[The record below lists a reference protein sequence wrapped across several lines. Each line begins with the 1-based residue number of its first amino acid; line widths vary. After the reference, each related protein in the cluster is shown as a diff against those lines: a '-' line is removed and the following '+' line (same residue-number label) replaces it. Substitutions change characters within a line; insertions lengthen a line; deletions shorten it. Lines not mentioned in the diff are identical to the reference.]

1 MQHTDSAKKA
11 SATQDDELLR
21 LARKRFQTAVDG
33 ENDARKARLED
44 KIFAAGNHWPDDI
57 KKQRAD
63 DKRPCLVID
72 RLKPQIKQVTN
83 QQRQMRPSA
92 QVVPG
97 KGGSKATAEVFQGLI
112 RHVETSSDADDA
124 YDQAGKDQVETGL
137 GWYRFRTEYC
147 DDESGDQKIVI
158 ERIRNPFS
166 IYPDPKA
173 VRRDRSDGKFL
184 FSTSDFLED
193 ELKARYPQAT
203 LASCEEFNGLGDDA
217 PNWLIVDRIRVA
229 EYWTVE
235 TTKSVKT
242 LENGKTRKVETRKV
256 KCYIITGLEVLDSFE
271 WAGKYIPFVPVLGE
285 EIDIN
290 GKVDL
295 RGMVRGAKDPQ
306 RMFNYWK
313 SATTE
318 AMALA
323 PKAPFLVA
331 EGQIDK
337 YITMWKQANIK
348 NLPYLI
354 YTPKTLG
361 DQLAPPPQRQVAEPP
376 IQAMLAET
384 QGSEND
390 IRAATGFFDTN
401 QRETREMSGVAIQ
414 TRMQQGEHGNS
425 DYIDNLTRAV
435 RFGCRI
441 LIDVIPKI
449 YDVARTVRIL
459 GLDNK
464 PKTVIVHSGQD
475 TAPAPGAVDPNTGQ
489 PALPEG
495 VAGIYDL
502 SVGEYDVEVSA
513 GRDQGTARQEFVG
526 VMQELF
532 KANPSLFQIVGDLF
546 FENMDVPNA
555 QQVAERLKKT
565 LPPGLNDDPG
575 MAAQAQVG
583 QLQQQMQL
591 MQQALQQAQQEIAT
605 KKAELDSKERIAAAE
620 IESKEK
626 IELLKADV
634 AKHKAAIDAG
644 LEQVRIQAE
653 SARHAASE
661 GREAV
666 AQQLEHAHQARAAEQ
681 AAVRAVESQHSEHEH
696 ASMMQAS
703 KPEKAA

>member
-1 MQHTDSAKKA
+1 MQQTDSAKQA
-11 SATQDDELLR
+11 SATQHDDVLR
-21 LARKRFQTAVDG
+21 LARKRFQAAVDG
-33 ENDARKARLED
+33 ENESRKLRLAD
-44 KIFAAGNHWPDDI
+44 KLFAAGEHWPDNI
-57 KKQRAD
+57 KKQRED

-83 QQRQMRPSA
+83 QQRQMRPA
-92 QVVPG
+92 VQVVPG

-147 DDESGDQKIVI
+147 DDESGDQRIVI
-158 ERIRNPFS
+158 DRIRNPFS
-166 IYPDPKA
+166 IYPDPAA

-184 FSTSDFLED
+184 FATSDFLED
-193 ELKARYPQAT
+193 ELKARYPQAKLT
-203 LASCEEFNGLGDDA
+203 SGDEFMGLGDEA
-217 PNWLIVDRIRVA
+217 PNWLIGDRIRVA

-235 TTKSVKT
+235 TTKTDKI
-242 LENGKTRKVETRKV
+242 LDNGRKRKVETRKV

-271 WAGKYIPFVPVLGE
+271 WAGKYLPFVPVLGE
-285 EIDIN
+285 EVDIN

-331 EGQIDK
+331 EGQIEPYLK
-337 YITMWKQANIK
+337 MWQQANIK

-354 YTPKTLG
+354 YKPRSLG
-361 DQLAPPPQRQVAEPP
+361 DRLAPPPQRQVAEPP

-401 QRETREMSGVAIQ
+401 QRETREMSGIAIR

-425 DYIDNLTRAV
+425 DYIDNLARAV
-435 RFGCRI
+435 RFGGRI

-449 YDVARTVRIL
+449 YDVARVVRIL

-464 PKTVIVHSGQD
+464 PKTVIIHSGQD
-475 TAPAPGAVDPNTGQ
+475 NAPAPQGVDPNTGQ

-495 VAGIYDL
+495 VAGVYDL
-502 SVGEYDVEVSA
+502 SVGEYDVEVNA
-513 GRDQGTARQEFVG
+513 GRDQGTARQEFVD

-532 KANPSLFQIVGDLF
+532 KANPALFQIVGDLF

-605 KKAELDSKERIAAAE
+605 KKAELDSKERIAQAE

-626 IELLKADV
+626 IELMKADV
-634 AKHKAAIDAG
+634 EKHTASIKGG
-644 LEQVRIQAE
+644 LEQMRLEAE
-653 SARHAASE
+653 NARHAASE
-661 GREAV
+661 GREAA
-666 AQQLEHAHQARAAEQ
+666 AQLVDHAHQARAAEH
-681 AAVRAVESQHSEHEH
+681 AAVQAIESQHSEHEH

>member
-1 MQHTDSAKKA
+1 MSQTDKA
-11 SATQDDELLR
+11 AAASKADYDKVLAT
-21 LARKRFQTAVDG
+21 ARKRFQAAIDADG
-33 ENDARKARLED
+33 EARKLRLSD
-44 KIFAAGNHWPDDI
+44 KKFAAGEHWPENI
-57 KKQRAD
+57 KKQRDD

-83 QQRQMRPSA
+83 QQRQMRPA
-92 QVVPG
+92 VQVVPG
-97 KGGSKATAEVFQGLI
+97 KGASKDTAEVFQGLI

-147 DDESGDQKIVI
+147 DDESGDQRIVI
-158 ERIRNPFS
+158 DRIRNPFS
-166 IYPDPKA
+166 IYPDPAA

-184 FSTSDFLED
+184 FATSDFLED
-193 ELKARYPQAT
+193 ELRARYPQAK
-203 LASCEEFNGLGDDA
+203 LYASDEFRGLGDEA
-217 PNWLIVDRIRVA
+217 PNWLIGDRIRVA

-235 TTKSVKT
+235 TTKTDKV
-242 LENGKTRKVETRKV
+242 LENGRKRKVETRKV
-256 KCYIITGLEVLDSFE
+256 KCYVITGLEVLESYE

-285 EIDIN
+285 EIDID
-290 GKVDL
+290 GEVDL

-331 EGQIDK
+331 EGQIEPYLK
-337 YITMWKQANIK
+337 MWQQANIK
-348 NLPYLI
+348 NLPYLM
-354 YTPKTLG
+354 YKPKSLG

-401 QRETREMSGVAIQ
+401 QRETREMSGVAIR

-425 DYIDNLTRAV
+425 DYIDNLARGV
-435 RFGCRI
+435 RFGGRI
-441 LIDVIPKI
+441 LIDLIPKI
-449 YDVARTVRIL
+449 YDVARVVRIV

-464 PKTVIVHSGQD
+464 PKTVIVHSGQEN
-475 TAPAPGAVDPNTGQ
+475 APDADLDPVTGQ

-495 VAGIYDL
+495 VAGVYDL
-502 SVGEYDVEVSA
+502 KVGEYDVEVNA
-513 GRDQGTARQEFVG
+513 GRDAGTARQEFVD

-532 KANPSLFQIVGDLF
+532 KANPALFQIVGDLF

-555 QQVAERLKKT
+555 QLVAERIKKT

-583 QLQQQMQL
+583 QLQQQIQL
-591 MQQALQQAQQEIAT
+591 MQAALQQAQQEIAT
-605 KKAELDSKERIAAAE
+605 KKAELDSKERIAQAE

-626 IELLKADV
+626 IALMQAEI
-634 AKHKAAIDAG
+634 AKHKAAIDGG
-644 LEQVRIQAE
+644 LEQMRLEAE
-653 SARHAASE
+653 NARHAASE
-661 GREAV
+661 GREA
-666 AQQLEHAHQARAAEQ
+666 AQQQLEHAHEAKAAAHAAQQA
-681 AAVRAVESQHSEHEH
+681 VVSQHSEHAH

-703 KPEKAA
+703 KPEAGA